1 MWFFCSFGGAR
12 FLTAEKVRQW
22 GQTATIFASLLP
34 RGVSAPSL
42 LPVHAMTAS
51 GRGNSK
57 TELWQS
63 NMHPKGSKGNYV
75 YRLSWKGR
83 WGNASNGVFFTKG
96 LKRHFLDSKKEAVT
110 SLHVGRSG
118 VGKRGLTAGLKNEE
132 SKRQNLNHRARIQK
146 TTGMP

>member
-1 MWFFCSFGGAR
+1 MRRFG
-12 FLTAEKVRQW
+12 QS
-22 GQTATIFASLLP
+22 ATTFASLVP
-34 RGVSAPSL
+34 RGASAPSL
-42 LPVHAMTAS
+42 LPVRAMTAS

-63 NMHPKGSKGNYV
+63 NVDPKGSKGNYV
-75 YRLSWKGR
+75 YRLSWKVG
-83 WGNASNGVFFTKG
+83 GEKPQMGYFFTKA
-96 LKRHFLDSKKEAVT
+96 LKRHFLDSKEEAVT

-146 TTGMP
+146 TGMP